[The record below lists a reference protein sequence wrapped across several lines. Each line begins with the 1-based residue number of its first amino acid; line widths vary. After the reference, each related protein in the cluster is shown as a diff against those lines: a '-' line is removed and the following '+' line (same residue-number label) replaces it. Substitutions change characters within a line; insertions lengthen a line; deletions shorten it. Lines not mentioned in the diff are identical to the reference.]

1 MGELLGIGMTH
12 APHFQYPDEHMA
24 DIHRMRLKNEK
35 TPAAMRDPRNW
46 PPGMQAE
53 WGDDEGLAAARRHRD
68 ELVGGFRAARAA
80 LDAFRPDFVL
90 IWGDDQY
97 ENFKEDVVPPYCV
110 YAMDE
115 IPCDLY
121 ANTYASYAKTNVFG
135 QPADLRVNLP
145 GCREAGNH
153 LARQLILSGF
163 DVAYSYKF
171 HHAEVLNHA
180 FVRTVL
186 YLDYDQQGFPYPI
199 IPFHVNC
206 YGSDLMPPDFISDG
220 RTVEARD
227 ESRQPPPAPP
237 PWRCYDLGKRV
248 AEIIR
253 ESPWRAAVIGSS
265 SWSHAFL
272 TRKFPAGH
280 PDVEAD
286 RRLLDDLRGS
296 QHARWRDV
304 PQDTYRE
311 AGQHEFLNWVCLAG
325 AMEGRRA
332 DVLAYGETYIFN
344 SDKCVAL
351 FPA

>member
-1 MGELLGIGMTH
+1 
-12 APHFQYPDEHMA
+12 
-24 DIHRMRLKNEK
+24 MRLRNEK
-35 TPAAMRDPRNW
+35 TPEAMRDPRNW
-46 PPGMQAE
+46 PPAMQAE
-53 WGDDEGLAAARRHRD
+53 WGDDEGLAAARRHR
-68 ELVGGFRAARAA
+68 ETLVGGFRAARAA

-97 ENFKEDVVPPYCV
+97 ENFHEDVVPPFCV

-115 IPCDLY
+115 IPTQLY
-121 ANTYASYAKTNVFG
+121 ANTNASYAVRNVWDK
-135 QPADLRVNLP
+135 PADDVVTLP
-145 GCREAGNH
+145 GCREAGNY

-171 HHAEVLNHA
+171 HHAAVLNHA

-186 YLDYDQQGFPYPI
+186 YLDYDQRGFPYPMV
-199 IPFHVNC
+199 PFHVNC
-206 YGSDLMPPDFISDG
+206 YGSDLTGSSMIREG
-220 RTVEARD
+220 RTPEARD
-227 ESRQPPPAPP
+227 DLRQPPPAPP

-248 AEIIR
+248 AEIL
-253 ESPWRAAVIGSS
+253 EASPWRAAVIGSS

-286 RRLLDDLRGS
+286 RGLLEDLRGHR
-296 QHARWRDV
+296 QARWRDV
-304 PQDTYRE
+304 DLETYRE

-325 AMEGRRA
+325 AMHGRRA
-332 DVLAYGETYIFN
+332 EVLAYGETYLFN

-351 FPA
+351 FGG